1 MKEYYQII
9 AFTASEESYA
19 NAILDFIDPQGIIF
33 DLRLYRQ
40 HCVST
45 EYGHIKDLRV
55 IKNRMLKDILVLD
68 NNCLSFAFNINNGVP
83 ILPFYDNTSDEELK
97 HLTFY
102 LSCIYE
108 QNVLDVREHNQEA
121 FGLFKLRDNH

>member
-1 MKEYYQII
+1 M
-9 AFTASEESYA
+9 
-19 NAILDFIDPQGIIF
+19 
-33 DLRLYRQ
+33 RLYRQ
-40 HCVST
+40 HCVNT

-55 IKNRMLKDILVLD
+55 IKNRNLKDMLVLD

-83 ILPFYDNTSDEELK
+83 ILPFYDNSQDEELK

-108 QNVLDVREHNQEA
+108 QNVSDVRDHNQEA
-121 FGLFKLRDNH
+121 FGLLKLRDNHLKDTNKGNNELE

>member
-1 MKEYYQII
+1 
-9 AFTASEESYA
+9 
-19 NAILDFIDPQGIIF
+19 
-33 DLRLYRQ
+33 
-40 HCVST
+40 
-45 EYGHIKDLRV
+45 
-55 IKNRMLKDILVLD
+55 MLKDILVLD

-108 QNVLDVREHNQEA
+108 QDVLDVREHN
-121 FGLFKLRDNH
+121 